1 VKIPSAAPEAVAQFE
16 SLAPVAPD
24 IARRVMFGQP
34 VAFLNGN
41 MFFGVHG
48 DRLFLRLSTED
59 RAEAAKLPGV
69 TPFEPMPG
77 RPMKEYVV
85 LPPSLVRDGRRARE
99 WIGRSTGYVR
109 GLPPKKPKR

>member
-1 VKIPSAAPEAVAQFE
+1 MKIPAAAPDAVAQFE

-24 IARRVMFGQP
+24 IARRAMFGQP

-41 MFFGVHG
+41 MFFGVLG

-59 RAEAAKLPGV
+59 RAEAAAVPGV

-85 LPPSLVRDGRRARE
+85 LPPNLLRDARRVRE
-99 WIGRSTGYVR
+99 WIGRSTRYVR